1 MTAAI
6 PAAIALTIEC
16 SYKMSS
22 ANRYTCI
29 DVNVNIDKNELN
41 IDGSDGK
48 HLKGKSNENVQEIFL
63 ISPAMHFLPRN
74 LTMVFPK
81 LKSYN
86 VQGNYLGDR
95 SQVFDE
101 PDPEDEDNSEDD
113 IEEKTRALNPLA
125 LINGDFHNSGNILWI
140 FITSANLQDIRPN
153 VFEGASSL
161 MRLTLDDNLITS
173 LHKNAFQSIPKLARL
188 YLRNNFI
195 QTLHNDTFKPLPNLR
210 RLYLSGN
217 YIKKIYNV
225 HFGSRICQIG
235 LSFNMLEVVEV
246 GLVDNLKAIRF
257 VGLENNVCV
266 NKNFFF
272 RDTKVSEF
280 RKQVRNCI
288 EEDLS
293 PKKQIKKLKVK
304 IFNLNAEVKVLKRS
318 VASSNKE
325 IDKLSRSLL
334 DCENDS
340 EELKKHIQDREQKI
354 FLLTKDIKTLEMQID
369 KLLGELAAF
378 KPDKPASGGSETVDP
393 LKKQVKSLQKK
404 LKQKSVELK
413 RLQKNLDE
421 QVKITVDC
429 ERKNK
434 ELSAEIT
441 TLKKKK
447 QELQHQ
453 LDQCNEEN
461 CSM

>member
-1 MTAAI
+1 MKTLILIFLTAAI
-6 PAAIALTIEC
+6 PATMALTIEC

-29 DVNVNIDKNELN
+29 DVNMNLDKNELN
-41 IDGSDGK
+41 IDESDGK

-74 LTMVFPK
+74 LSMVFPK

-86 VQGNYLGDR
+86 IQGNYLGDR
-95 SQVFDE
+95 SQVYDE
-101 PDPEDEDNSEDD
+101 PDQEDEDNSEDD
-113 IEEKTRALNPLA
+113 VEEKTRALNPLA
-125 LINGDFHNSGNILWI
+125 LINGDFQNSGNILWI

-153 VFEGASSL
+153 VFEGASNL

-235 LSFNMLEVVEV
+235 LSFNMLEVIEV
-246 GLVDNLKAIRF
+246 SLVDNLKAIRF

-280 RKQVRNCI
+280 RKEVRNCI
-288 EEDLS
+288 EENTS
-293 PKKQIKKLKVK
+293 KKQIKKLKVK
-304 IFNLNAEVKVLKRS
+304 IFNLNAEITVLKRS
-318 VASSNKE
+318 IASSKKE
-325 IDKLSRSLL
+325 IDKLTRRLL
-334 DCENDS
+334 DCENNS
-340 EELKKHIQDREQKI
+340 EELKQHIQDRDQKI
-354 FLLTKDIKTLEMQID
+354 FLLTKDIKRLEMQIQT
-369 KLLGELAAF
+369 LLGH
-378 KPDKPASGGSETVDP
+378 KPLPGGTETVDP
-393 LKKQVKSLQKK
+393 LEKQIKSLQKK
-404 LKQKSVELK
+404 LKKKSEELK

-421 QVKITVDC
+421 QVNITVNC

-453 LDQCNEEN
+453 LDQCHEEN